1 MMPCSFGEAPN
12 WLPSWGAWVRWLRVE
27 ARGRAE
33 EQLCVCAVPLLLF
46 IAFSLLIPA
55 VALSQDSGSAE
66 REYHGRGVELT
77 VTIHD
82 SSGEV
87 LSVPAVVK
95 LLREGSIPDGQ
106 AETSRGNAVFVVTD
120 IGEFTI
126 DVKAAGYT
134 DTQKDISIP
143 APGHVA
149 VDVYLRADSGA
160 KDGGVPPGKPIL
172 APKAKEALDKGLKAL
187 ADDKLDESQKYLKQA
202 LQLAPAH
209 PDVLYL
215 QGLVLM
221 KQRSWEQAQSSLE
234 KATQIDPT
242 HEAALAAL
250 GMTFCDEGKYELAI
264 APLEKSL
271 ELENP
276 KTESA
281 SAWQTQWMLAKAYYH
296 QQQYDQALQ
305 ASRGALAASRGKAPE
320 IALLVAQSLTAV
332 GRYEDAAQIL
342 RDFLREH
349 SGQPEATTAQRWLAN
364 LAANGKIRAQ

>member
-1 MMPCSFGEAPN
+1 
-12 WLPSWGAWVRWLRVE
+12 VRRSCAGVHKVHKLRAEV
-27 ARGRAE
+27 RGRAE
-33 EQLCVCAVPLLLF
+33 EPYCARAVLALLL
-46 IAFSLLIPA
+46 AASSLLIPA
-55 VALSQDSGSAE
+55 PSFSQDTGTAD

-82 SSGEV
+82 SSGDV

-95 LLREGSIPDGQ
+95 LFRDGSIPDGQ
-106 AETSRGNAVFVVTD
+106 TETTRGNAIFVVTN

-126 DVKAAGYT
+126 DVKAAGYAEA
-134 DTQKDISIP
+134 QKDVSVP
-143 APGHVA
+143 APGHVQ
-149 VDVYLRADSGA
+149 VDVYLRAGSD
-160 KDGGVPPGKPIL
+160 KDGGPPPGRPIL

-187 ADDKLDESQKYLKQA
+187 ADDELDESQKYLKKA

-221 KQRSWEQAQSSLE
+221 KERNWEQAQSSLE

-276 KTESA
+276 KAEST
-281 SAWQTQWMLAKAYYH
+281 SAWQTRWTLAKAYYH
-296 QQQYDQALQ
+296 QEQYDQALQ
-305 ASRGALAASRGKAPE
+305 MSQQALGMSRGKAPE

-332 GRYEDAAQIL
+332 GRYEDAAQTL
-342 RDFLREH
+342 REFLREH
-349 SGQPEATTAQRWLAN
+349 SQQPEAATAQRWLAN